1 MKKNSTDRKGQV
13 SFVNQE
19 KDVLPTRGEGN
30 HTIFNAQAAHVPLSA
45 TISAVLEIWRR
56 RQGWHRAEKSLTL
69 QCQAFCRRLCAGDK
83 AEGKALFKAI
93 ESKKEHPLAIPAMMS
108 VAPLLTGREPIEN
121 ERLEAEKQLRK
132 MAVNLPGYKFCM
144 ETVGL
149 SEFTIYALTGS
160 CPGVNLRGFLD
171 FDTYS
176 RVFKRLGLAVMD
188 DGSRQRKVVGEKGVR
203 HGYSPERRS
212 VVWTI
217 GDSIIKGKGPY
228 RKMYDDFKLVEQQAA
243 EAKGLTILPAARI
256 SDKMKESGKY
266 ISEGHIHNR
275 AKRKMEKA
283 VVRDVWAAARAEA
296 REWEMAEA
304 A

>member
-1 MKKNSTDRKGQV
+1 MKKNSIDRKGQ
-13 SFVNQE
+13 SDTINHRQC
-19 KDVLPTRGEGN
+19 VLPIRGEEDQVSGN
-30 HTIFNAQAAHVPLSA
+30 IHQTVAPLSA
-45 TISAVLEIWRR
+45 TISAVLEVWRR

-121 ERLEAEKQLRK
+121 ERLGAEKQLRK
-132 MAVNLPGYKFCM
+132 MAVNLPGYQFCM
-144 ETVGL
+144 KTVGL

-176 RVFKRLGLAVMD
+176 RVFKRLGLGVMD
-188 DGSRQRKVVGEKGVR
+188 DGTRQRRVAGEKGMR
-203 HGYSPERRS
+203 HAYSPERRS

-243 EAKGLTILPAARI
+243 EGKGLTILPAARI
-256 SDKMKESGKY
+256 TDKMKESGKY